1 MLTKG
6 DDYPIHQTPAPIAQP
21 VSADPNH
28 YDRYWFNGY
37 DRDASFFL
45 GGAMGHYPNRGVID
59 GALSVVHDGVEHS
72 VFASGRMPDD
82 RATRIGP
89 LRIDIVEPLRV
100 VRYVVAE
107 NDHGLAADVTFRART
122 APIEEPRQQ
131 IVRNNVPMM
140 DYTRL
145 TQWGTWEGTITL
157 PTGVTLELDPSR
169 TYATRDRSWGVRG
182 VGQQAPTNF
191 EPAPMQI
198 FWLWAPLHFD
208 DCCTHLALFERADGE
223 RWLEQALIVPVLP
236 DDSDPEHLARSEYRV
251 EWLPGRRE
259 MAWAELTL
267 RRRDGTALP
276 TIRLGMKLY
285 LLTMVRKSELQ
296 DAVWDEVDFEN
307 AVWTIPKE
315 RMKRSKPHNVY
326 LCRQTLDIMIALK
339 TCAGNSRY
347 LLPSRYDADAPM
359 SRATFNR
366 VTYAV
371 VERAQKEGLPLEPFT
386 VHDLRRTGS
395 TLLNELGFNSD
406 WIEKCLAHEDGRSSR
421 GVYNKAEYEHQRRHM
436 MQEWSD
442 IVDAWV
448 AGQKRVPVLVPPAMP
463 MLAPDPAL

>member
-1 MLTKG
+1 MLTDVALKNLKPREKA
-6 DDYPIHQTPAPIAQP
+6 YKVT
-21 VSADPNH
+21 
-28 YDRYWFNGY
+28 
-37 DRDASFFL
+37 DRDGL
-45 GGAMGHYPNRGVID
+45 Y
-59 GALSVVHDGVEHS
+59 VHVS
-72 VFASGRMPDD
+72 TSG
-82 RATRIGP
+82 T
-89 LRIDIVEPLRV
+89 L
-100 VRYVVAE
+100 
-107 NDHGLAADVTFRART
+107 TFRL
-122 APIEEPRQQ
+122 
-131 IVRNNVPMM
+131 
-140 DYTRL
+140 DYRL
-145 TQWGTWEGTITL
+145 
-157 PTGVTLELDPSR
+157 
-169 TYATRDRSWGVRG
+169 
-182 VGQQAPTNF
+182 N
-191 EPAPMQI
+191 
-198 FWLWAPLHFD
+198 
-208 DCCTHLALFERADGE
+208 
-223 RWLEQALIVPVLP
+223 
-236 DDSDPEHLARSEYRV
+236 
-251 EWLPGRRE
+251 GRRE
-259 MAWAELTL
+259 TLTL
-267 RRRDGTALP
+267 GKYGPTGISLARAREKTIDAKRAVAEGRSPAQEKQREKRRLKEAKSFGEFGESWLTKAPMADSTRAMRRSIFERELLPVWKNRLLHEITPDDLRAHCGKIVDRGAPATAIHVRDILKQIYGFAILHGEKVANPADDVGPASIATFVPKDRSLSPTEIRVMLKQLEHVATLP
-276 TIRLGMKLY
+276 TIRLGMRLF

-296 DAVWDEVDFEN
+296 DATWDEVDFEN

-315 RMKRSKPHNVY
+315 RMKRSKAHNVY
-326 LCRQTLDIMIALK
+326 LSQQCLDIMIALK